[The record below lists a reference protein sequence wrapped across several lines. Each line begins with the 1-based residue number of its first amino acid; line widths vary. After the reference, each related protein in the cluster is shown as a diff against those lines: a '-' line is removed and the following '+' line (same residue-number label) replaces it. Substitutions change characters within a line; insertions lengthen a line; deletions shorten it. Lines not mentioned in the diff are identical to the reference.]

1 MPMYYLSFAAP
12 DRSLGATVVAADDEY
27 EAIRKTHRLKIN
39 PGGEVMMV
47 ELPEELETEPEI
59 VACLNRLVSREECEK
74 LGAKRIADMTPE
86 ELERH
91 GFAELADQPD
101 DEPDTSD
108 IPETG
113 EKLFLKAALKHVM
126 LEVAEL
132 DLPDGAHWMLIHERL
147 GLPYGT
153 VFEMIAED
161 PAFFGASKAVHQRKA
176 P

>member
-1 MPMYYLSFAAP
+1 MPMYYLSFATP

-27 EAIRKTHRLKIN
+27 EAIQKSHRLKIN
-39 PGGEVMMV
+39 PGGEVLII

-59 VACLNRLVSREECEK
+59 IACLNKLMTREECEQ
-74 LGAKRIADMTPE
+74 LGAKRLADMTPE
-86 ELERH
+86 ELELH
-91 GFAELADQPD
+91 GFAESE
-101 DEPDTSD
+101 DEPGMVE
-108 IPETG
+108 IPEAD
-113 EKLFLKAALKHVM
+113 EKSFNKTALKHVM